1 MNKAQIK
8 CQLDLGIRNNSM
20 LLQINIVCYN
30 TEIYKVDWVFEEWNR
45 LESDNHIAKILR
57 KIQYPI

>member
-8 CQLDLGIRNNSM
+8 CQLDLGILNNSM

-30 TEIYKVDWVFEEWNR
+30 TEMY
-45 LESDNHIAKILR
+45 
-57 KIQYPI
+57 